1 VIGMTLKT
9 LTGNYAVATAVKL
22 ARVNVISAYP
32 ITPQTTIVEKL
43 AEMIELGE
51 LKADMIRVE
60 SEHSALA
67 AVYGAAS
74 GGARAFTATSSH
86 GLLYMHEMLWWVAGS
101 RIPVVMAVV
110 TRTIGPPWNI
120 WTDHSDVMDQ
130 RDTGWLITFAEN
142 NQETLDETI
151 KLFRIT
157 EDERVFLPGIVTLDA
172 FILSHTTEPVDV
184 PDQGV
189 VDAFLP
195 PRKQPYVFRAG
206 EPIIM
211 GNIPR
216 DLKWNMMMRE
226 DIDKAMERAKKV
238 IEEADLLWGKL
249 VGRRYGGLTECYRCE
264 DAKHFIIGVGAWV
277 GDMREAID
285 YLRDKF
291 GLRVGLIKI
300 RYFRPFPKED
310 IVKWLN
316 NAMSAVVF
324 DRSVSPSV
332 GGPIFVEVLASLSS
346 AGVRIPVKGILAGLA
361 GVDVT
366 PEDIANAVLTSVGE
380 VEELGTFK
388 QSVLWFYGGE

>member
-1 VIGMTLKT
+1 MGVALKT

-43 AEMIELGE
+43 AEMVELGE

-130 RDTGWLITFAEN
+130 RDTGWLITFTEN

-184 PDQGV
+184 PDQSL

-277 GDMREAID
+277 GDMREAVD
-285 YLRDKF
+285 YLREKL

-300 RYFRPFPKED
+300 RYFRPFPRED

-324 DRSVSPSV
+324 DRSVSPSA
-332 GGPIFVEVLASLSS
+332 GGPIFVEVLASLAS
-346 AGVRIPVKGILAGLA
+346 AGVRTPVRGVIAGLA

-366 PEDIANAVLTSVGE
+366 PEDIANAVLTSVSE
-380 VEELGTFK
+380 AEELGTFK

>member
-1 VIGMTLKT
+1 MGVALKT

-22 ARVNVISAYP
+22 TRVNVISAYP

-43 AEMIELGE
+43 AEMVELGE

-130 RDTGWLITFAEN
+130 RDTGWLITFTEN

-184 PDQGV
+184 PDQSL

-277 GDMREAID
+277 GDMREAVD
-285 YLRDKF
+285 YLREKL

-300 RYFRPFPKED
+300 RYFRPFPRED

-324 DRSVSPSV
+324 DRSVSPSA
-332 GGPIFVEVLASLSS
+332 GGPIFVEVLASLAS
-346 AGVRIPVKGILAGLA
+346 AGVRTPVRGVIAGLA

-366 PEDIANAVLTSVGE
+366 PEDIANAVLTSVSE
-380 VEELGTFK
+380 AEELGTFK

>member
-1 VIGMTLKT
+1 MVLKA

-22 ARVNVISAYP
+22 ARVKVISAYP

-43 AEMIELGE
+43 SEMVESGELG
-51 LKADMIRVE
+51 ADMIRVE

-74 GGARAFTATSSH
+74 GGVRVFTATSSH

-130 RDTGWLITFAEN
+130 RDTGWLIVFAEN
-142 NQETLDETI
+142 NQEALDETI

-157 EDERVFLPGIVTLDA
+157 EDERVFLPGMVTLDA

-184 PDQGV
+184 PDQNL

-206 EPIIM
+206 EHVIM

-226 DIDKAMERAKKV
+226 DIHRAMDKAKKV
-238 IEEADLLWGKL
+238 VEEADLLWEKL
-249 VGRRYGGLTECYRCE
+249 IGRRYGGLTECYRCE
-264 DAKHFIIGVGAWV
+264 DAKHFMIGVGAWV
-277 GDMREAID
+277 GDMREAVD
-285 YLRDKF
+285 YLRDRF
-291 GLRVGLIKI
+291 GLKVGLVKI

-310 IVKWLN
+310 IIKWLN
-316 NAMSAVVF
+316 NAMSVVVF

-332 GGPIFVEVLASLSS
+332 GGPLYVEVLASLVS
-346 AGVRIPVKGILAGLA
+346 AGVRTPTKNVIAGLA

-366 PEDIANAVLTSVGE
+366 YEDLANIMLTSISE
-380 VEELGTFK
+380 VEELGIFK
-388 QSVLWFYGGE
+388 QSTLWFYGGE

>member
-1 VIGMTLKT
+1 MVLKT

-22 ARVNVISAYP
+22 ARVKVVSAYP

-43 AEMIELGE
+43 SEMIESGE
-51 LKADMIRVE
+51 LEADMIRVE

-74 GGARAFTATSSH
+74 GGVRVFTATSSH

-120 WTDHSDVMDQ
+120 WTDHSDIMDQ
-130 RDTGWLITFAEN
+130 RDTGWLIAFAEN
-142 NQETLDETI
+142 NQEALDETI

-157 EDERVFLPGIVTLDA
+157 EDERVFLPGMVTLDA
-172 FILSHTTEPVDV
+172 FILSHTTEPVNV
-184 PDQGV
+184 PDQNI

-206 EPIIM
+206 EPIVM
-211 GNIPR
+211 GNIPK

-226 DIDKAMERAKKV
+226 DIHRAMERAKKV
-238 IEEADLLWGKL
+238 VEEADYLWEKL

-264 DAKHFIIGVGAWV
+264 DAKHFMVGVGAWV
-277 GDMREAID
+277 GDMREAVD
-285 YLRDKF
+285 RLREGF
-291 GLRVGLIKI
+291 GLKVGLVKI
-300 RYFRPFPKED
+300 RYFRPFPRED
-310 IVKWLN
+310 MIKWLN
-316 NAMSAVVF
+316 NAMSVVVF
-324 DRSVSPSV
+324 DRSVSPSI
-332 GGPIFVEVLASLSS
+332 GGPLYLEVLASMTS
-346 AGVRIPVKGILAGLA
+346 AGIRAPVKNVIAGLA

-366 PEDIANAVLTSVGE
+366 YEDLTNVMLASVSE

-388 QSVLWFYGGE
+388 QSTLWFYGGE

>member
-1 VIGMTLKT
+1 MTLKT

-43 AEMIELGE
+43 AEMVELGE

-74 GGARAFTATSSH
+74 GGARVFTATSSH

-172 FILSHTTEPVDV
+172 FVLSHTTEPVDV
-184 PDQGV
+184 PDQGI

-238 IEEADLLWGKL
+238 IEEADLLWGRL

-277 GDMREAID
+277 GDMREAVD

-332 GGPIFVEVLASLSS
+332 GGPIFVEVLASLAS
-346 AGVRIPVKGILAGLA
+346 AGVRIPVRGILAGLA

-388 QSVLWFYGGE
+388 QSVLWFYGGG

>member
-1 VIGMTLKT
+1 MTLKT

-43 AEMIELGE
+43 AEMVELGE

>member
-1 VIGMTLKT
+1 MTLKT

-43 AEMIELGE
+43 AEMVELGE

-184 PDQGV
+184 PDQGI

>member
-1 VIGMTLKT
+1 MTLKT

-43 AEMIELGE
+43 AEMVESGE
-51 LKADMIRVE
+51 LKAGMIRVE

-74 GGARAFTATSSH
+74 GGARVFTATSSH
-86 GLLYMHEMLWWVAGS
+86 GLLYMHEMLWWAAGS

-184 PDQGV
+184 PDQSL

-195 PRKQPYVFRAG
+195 PRKQPYIFRAG

-238 IEEADLLWGKL
+238 IEETDLLWGRL

-277 GDMREAID
+277 GDMREAVD
-285 YLRDKF
+285 YLREKF
-291 GLRVGLIKI
+291 GLKIGLIKI

-310 IVKWLN
+310 MIKWLN
-316 NAMSAVVF
+316 NAVSAIVF
-324 DRSVSPSV
+324 DRSVSPGA
-332 GGPIFVEVLASLSS
+332 GGPIFIEVLASLAS
-346 AGVRIPVKGILAGLA
+346 AGVRIPVKGVVAGLA

-366 PEDIANAVLTSVGE
+366 PEDVANAVLTSVSE

-388 QSVLWFYGGE
+388 QSISWFYGGE

>member
-1 VIGMTLKT
+1 MALKT

-43 AEMIELGE
+43 AEMVELGE

-130 RDTGWLITFAEN
+130 RDTGWLITFTEN

-184 PDQGV
+184 PDQSL

-211 GNIPR
+211 GNIPK

-277 GDMREAID
+277 GDMREAVD
-285 YLRDKF
+285 YLREKL

-300 RYFRPFPKED
+300 RYFRPFPRED

-324 DRSVSPSV
+324 DRSVSPSA
-332 GGPIFVEVLASLSS
+332 GGPIFVEVLASLAS
-346 AGVRIPVKGILAGLA
+346 AGVRTPVRGVIAGLA

-366 PEDIANAVLTSVGE
+366 PEDIANAVLTSVSE
-380 VEELGTFK
+380 AEELGTFK

>member
-1 VIGMTLKT
+1 MGVALKT

-22 ARVNVISAYP
+22 ARVDVISAYP

-43 AEMIELGE
+43 AEMVELGE

-130 RDTGWLITFAEN
+130 RDTGWLITFTEN

-184 PDQGV
+184 PDQSL

-211 GNIPR
+211 GNVPR

-277 GDMREAID
+277 GDMREAVD
-285 YLRDKF
+285 YLREKL

-300 RYFRPFPKED
+300 RYFRPFPRED

-324 DRSVSPSV
+324 DRSVSPSA
-332 GGPIFVEVLASLSS
+332 GGPIFVEVLASLAS
-346 AGVRIPVKGILAGLA
+346 AGVRTPVRGVIAGLA

-366 PEDIANAVLTSVGE
+366 PEDIANAVLTSVSE
-380 VEELGTFK
+380 AEELGTFK